1 MKKHKS
7 PPSFK
12 KHGHVGLKN
21 LGCICYM
28 NSILQQV
35 YMVPTFRYAIMGY
48 KGTPLQE
55 KDEEDP
61 LNQLQIMYSYLT
73 LSKKEDYNPKNFC
86 KAFKDFDGNPINILV
101 QQDSQEFFNNFFDK
115 MENYLK
121 NNKYKYIINDVF
133 VGRTCSSVICDSC
146 KHVSN
151 SFEDFYNLTLEVK
164 NINNL
169 SDSLHKLIMPEIIDD
184 FNCSNCNQK
193 VTINKRTSLSD
204 LPNIL
209 VFHLKRFYMN
219 YEIERTEKI
228 NSRFEFPLNINMK
241 EFCTEDIEI
250 SGKKFENEDIYIKEE
265 SYYSYEL
272 KGINIHMGSADGGHY
287 FSVINISRD
296 GEGNILME
304 KKGENGD
311 LNTDNKNKWLKFNDS
326 HISIFDINDI
336 EKECFGGATKN
347 FGYNYENFQ
356 NAYML
361 IYERKKKTP
370 IRLRY
375 DENEIKEICDLNKEQ
390 DNIIKINSDNKASI
404 KKMYNIAKKDT
415 IIDEK
420 NLYEKIF
427 NDQDKKEYYKYI
439 PFYSIEKFVPKYIY
453 DQIIEKNEQLHKLK
467 SSENENN
474 NHQKEFYEILLN
486 NIDSSEFNIFNYNE
500 EIKCNLINILI
511 DELYPSEKYLYDDEK
526 KTHNKKA
533 KIILEKIIEPI
544 IDINLKE
551 SEQKDKNDK
560 YMSMINTLLCQKER
574 MKRVFI
580 SDISAIFDKSNVEK
594 FYNIFKNILNNYI
607 SKNNNKY
614 VSIIDNL
621 MCLIQEIDST
631 DTYPKNSNAD
641 SNQEET
647 SLYYVYQLLY
657 EMALKEEKIIVKMIN
672 QSFISELLGKLTSE
686 NKKNKNVIYDIVMLL
701 LKNLDDYNDILFDV
715 EKKEKTNVYFHEKH
729 YLIRNISPIFIELL
743 FNEKVEL
750 LIILLKLLQYNE
762 PKFSKEFNSKS
773 LFDLFEYST
782 KKNKISDMNKVLFG
796 LLEINDKYIFGRL
809 NYLLGYPTLIIK
821 DIKYDEKKIQ
831 NEKEKEKN
839 LINGLYDE
847 EEKENVIKENKE
859 EIRNNYKWPLFGERL
874 INEKGDVEYKLHR
887 NIFKYISY
895 YHERDDYC
903 LLSRLMPE
911 IDENGQIVNEE
922 NKSITDKER
931 KDLIYDFLKLM
942 LVGKGN
948 YNIFKYIYLSPSRCI
963 LYNNL
968 FEEMLDI
975 LEQENKK
982 EKNNIY
988 NLEEIK
994 INAGICSEKINNE
1007 VSLMLKYLTESDI
1020 IGDEVDYKL
1029 PEKMQEYYVQIDDI
1043 DKFIGSNPNLI
1054 PGDICKEKILMLTQE
1069 GGLYLIRLEYF
1080 TEFKTPKEIR
1090 NHLLLQQKQ
1099 DTSEIEQSKS
1109 KEENKDKSEAKNEE
1123 ISNQDDNESEDLDS
1137 EKSSKLDISEI
1148 NHELDKKDFLI
1159 EILRKYLLDR
1169 NILEI
1174 KDSSFSEKKKKRKIK
1189 STLIR
1194 FIMLNLTTQQS
1205 PMLIQISQKDI
1216 PVDVQNNFY
1225 HQLSFWDVLKYKEAS
1240 NFLNIYRI
1248 RDDLPFLKKKQI
1260 GINIDIK
1267 KHKEYEV

>member
-1 MKKHKS
+1 M
-7 PPSFK
+7 
-12 KHGHVGLKN
+12 
-21 LGCICYM
+21 
-28 NSILQQV
+28 
-35 YMVPTFRYAIMGY
+35 
-48 KGTPLQE
+48 
-55 KDEEDP
+55 
-61 LNQLQIMYSYLT
+61 
-73 LSKKEDYNPKNFC
+73 
-86 KAFKDFDGNPINILV
+86 
-101 QQDSQEFFNNFFDK
+101 
-115 MENYLK
+115 
-121 NNKYKYIINDVF
+121 
-133 VGRTCSSVICDSC
+133 
-146 KHVSN
+146 
-151 SFEDFYNLTLEVK
+151 
-164 NINNL
+164 
-169 SDSLHKLIMPEIIDD
+169 
-184 FNCSNCNQK
+184 
-193 VTINKRTSLSD
+193 
-204 LPNIL
+204 
-209 VFHLKRFYMN
+209 
-219 YEIERTEKI
+219 
-228 NSRFEFPLNINMK
+228 
-241 EFCTEDIEI
+241 
-250 SGKKFENEDIYIKEE
+250 
-265 SYYSYEL
+265 
-272 KGINIHMGSADGGHY
+272 
-287 FSVINISRD
+287 
-296 GEGNILME
+296 
-304 KKGENGD
+304 
-311 LNTDNKNKWLKFNDS
+311 
-326 HISIFDINDI
+326 
-336 EKECFGGATKN
+336 
-347 FGYNYENFQ
+347 
-356 NAYML
+356 
-361 IYERKKKTP
+361 
-370 IRLRY
+370 
-375 DENEIKEICDLNKEQ
+375 
-390 DNIIKINSDNKASI
+390 
-404 KKMYNIAKKDT
+404 
-415 IIDEK
+415 
-420 NLYEKIF
+420 
-427 NDQDKKEYYKYI
+427 
-439 PFYSIEKFVPKYIY
+439 
-453 DQIIEKNEQLHKLK
+453 HKLK

-594 FYNIFKNILNNYI
+594 FYIIFKNILNNYI
-607 SKNNNKY
+607 SKNNN
-614 VSIIDNL
+614 
-621 MCLIQEIDST
+621 
-631 DTYPKNSNAD
+631 NAD

-657 EMALKEEKIIVKMIN
+657 EMALKEKKIIVKMIN

-796 LLEINDKYIFGRL
+796 LLGINDKYIFGRL

-821 DIKYDEKKIQ
+821 DIKYDDVKNAQKD
-831 NEKEKEKN
+831 KEKDKN

-859 EIRNNYKWPLFGERL
+859 EIKNKYKWPLFGERL
-874 INEKGDVEYKLHR
+874 ISEKGDIEYKLHR

-994 INAGICSEKINNE
+994 TNAGICSEKINNE

-1020 IGDEVDYKL
+1020 I
-1029 PEKMQEYYVQIDDI
+1029 
-1043 DKFIGSNPNLI
+1043 
-1054 PGDICKEKILMLTQE
+1054 
-1069 GGLYLIRLEYF
+1069 
-1080 TEFKTPKEIR
+1080 
-1090 NHLLLQQKQ
+1090 
-1099 DTSEIEQSKS
+1099 
-1109 KEENKDKSEAKNEE
+1109 
-1123 ISNQDDNESEDLDS
+1123 
-1137 EKSSKLDISEI
+1137 
-1148 NHELDKKDFLI
+1148 
-1159 EILRKYLLDR
+1159 R
-1169 NILEI
+1169 NIMFKLMILINLLEVI
-1174 KDSSFSEKKKKRKIK
+1174 
-1189 STLIR
+1189 LI
-1194 FIMLNLTTQQS
+1194 
-1205 PMLIQISQKDI
+1205 
-1216 PVDVQNNFY
+1216 
-1225 HQLSFWDVLKYKEAS
+1225 
-1240 NFLNIYRI
+1240 
-1248 RDDLPFLKKKQI
+1248 
-1260 GINIDIK
+1260 
-1267 KHKEYEV
+1267 